1 MTKTEKIKHVT
12 KSVIAFM
19 DALGYTIVDDNDGCL
34 TFSNGEGN
42 CDDYISYHRT
52 YQDVYTI
59 NGCNDKVKLVEDKL
73 NAFVKQM
80 VSQVWL
86 TA

>member
-19 DALGYTIVDDNDGCL
+19 DALGYEVVDDHDGYL

-42 CDDYISYHRT
+42 CDNYIDYHRS

-59 NGCNDKVKLVEDKL
+59 NWCSEETKLVEEKL
-73 NAFVKQM
+73 STFVKQM

-86 TA
+86 AA

>member
-19 DALGYTIVDDNDGCL
+19 DALGYEVVDDHDGCL
-34 TFSNGEGN
+34 TFSNGEGTA
-42 CDDYISYHRT
+42 DDYIDYHRS
-52 YQDVYTI
+52 YQDVYTYNWCSEYTKTI
-59 NGCNDKVKLVEDKL
+59 EEKLST
-73 NAFVKQM
+73 FVKQM

-86 TA
+86 AA